1 MNKDDI
7 RKLKEKLDAFLV
19 EFLKYGCSIAV
30 AYTLLDIIIRALGA

>member
-19 EFLKYGCSIAV
+19 EFLKYGGSIAV
-30 AYTLLDIIIRALGA
+30 ALTLIDAFLKMLGG